1 MEKGLCALLHKY
13 RPYTE
18 MDVSI
23 SEEQFGKLGS
33 SEIHEEGKEKKKV
46 SLKESLKNTPWI
58 QNSFLL
64 LTDKEDNLF
73 IETEKQPSP
82 HESLR
87 FRPFHLPCVDKN
99 QDNPKF
105 S

>member
-33 SEIHEEGKEKKKV
+33 SEIHEEGKEKKSNLWKKV
-46 SLKESLKNTPWI
+46 
-58 QNSFLL
+58 
-64 LTDKEDNLF
+64 
-73 IETEKQPSP
+73 
-82 HESLR
+82 
-87 FRPFHLPCVDKN
+87 
-99 QDNPKF
+99 
-105 S
+105 